1 VPPTA
6 ISRWTS
12 LLVAAAG
19 VACGQRVASPRLFEG
34 RPPNAARPADTLK
47 AHMRSGDLYILSSWA
62 SPDESRSLQ
71 GHGQHYDVARRML
84 DTGQFSLQLDSVALF
99 ESNNQQTIY
108 PFAVQ
113 GLAVM
118 TTLAAALTVGCSIDP
133 KECFGS
139 CPTFYVEGPD
149 SAVVQAEGFSAS
161 VARALEARDVDA
173 LVLGAR
179 GERVSLR
186 MRNEAWETQAVR
198 RVALL
203 AVPRP
208 PRGRV
213 LAVGDSL
220 YFPATD
226 FVAAGECRG
235 SGANCA
241 KRLAAIDTLEWTSRT
256 DSSDLATREE
266 LELVFPRVPA
276 RPAIAVRARNSL
288 VSTFLFYQT
297 LAFFGADAGD
307 YLAAMERAGA
317 AFARS
322 AFGMADMLGGIDVQL
337 RRPDGRWYDAGSFR
351 EAGPIAGDLKAI
363 RLPLEASDAPVHLRL
378 RFAKGNW
385 RIDWA
390 ALASLGDAVVPERV
404 APERVERGGVPD
416 EKALATLRSGSRHLV
431 ALPGDEYRL
440 TFALPRQAEEL
451 ELFLESEGY
460 YYEWMRREWLGER
473 DPELAML
480 AVSNPAAVL
489 RRLAPAFKQREAR
502 MEELFWK
509 SRFTRREGHAS
520 SH

>member
-34 RPPNAARPADTLK
+34 RPPNTARPSETLK
-47 AHMRSGDLYILSSWA
+47 AHMRAGDLYILSSWT
-62 SPDESRSLQ
+62 SPAEARSLQ
-71 GHGQHYDVARRML
+71 GRGQHYDVARRML
-84 DTGQFSLQLDSVALF
+84 DSGEFTLPVDSVALF
-99 ESNNQQTIY
+99 EANDQKTIY
-108 PFAVQ
+108 PFAAQ
-113 GLAVM
+113 GVAVL
-118 TTLAAALTVGCSIDP
+118 TTLGAAVSAACLADP
-133 KECFGS
+133 KSCFGS
-139 CPTFYVEGPD
+139 CPTFYVDGPD
-149 SAVVQAEGFSAS
+149 SAVVQAEGFSSS

-179 GERVSLR
+179 GGTVSLR

-203 AVPRP
+203 VVPKP
-208 PRGRV
+208 FGGRV

-226 FVAAGECRG
+226 FVAANECRG
-235 SGANCA
+235 SGGSCA
-241 KRLAAIDTLEWTSRT
+241 KPLAALDALEWTSRT

-276 RPAIAVRARNSL
+276 HPAIALRARNSL
-288 VSTFLFYQT
+288 VSTFVFYQT
-297 LAFFGADAGD
+297 LAFFGSDVGD
-307 YLAAMERAGA
+307 YLATMERAGS

-337 RRPDGRWYDAGSFR
+337 RRPDGSWYDAGSFH
-351 EAGPIAGDLKAI
+351 EAGPIAGDVKAI
-363 RLPLEASDAPVHLRL
+363 PLPLEPSDHSVHVRLRL
-378 RFAKGNW
+378 AKGNW

-390 ALASLGDAVVPERV
+390 ALASLGDPVVPDRV
-404 APERVERGGVPD
+404 APERVERGGEPD
-416 EKALATLRSGSRHLV
+416 ERALATLRGGTRHLV

-440 TFALPRQAEEL
+440 SFVLPRAADQL

-460 YYEWMRREWLGER
+460 YYEWMRREWLVER

-480 AVSNPAAVL
+480 AVMNPAAAL
-489 RRLAPAFKQREAR
+489 RRLAPAFKQRESQ
-502 MEELFWK
+502 MDELFWR
-509 SRFTRREGHAS
+509 SRFTLRNGHAS
-520 SH
+520 TH